1 MALRNNLNIQT
12 TPEKYA
18 GFVFDGVD
26 SKDFGVYVSEV
37 SVFDAPERDVEIIEI
52 PGRNGAYML
61 DKGRFKNIPVTYKC
75 FFESTDSEEF
85 ADTISELRNELCS
98 RIGYKRLE
106 CELNPDEY
114 RSAAFKD
121 GLTVTNIN
129 AQSGEFDIVF
139 DCKPQRFLK
148 SGETAVEVTSG
159 DTITNPTLFESSPLL
174 TVDGYGDLFL
184 NDDKIHIMQGA
195 VVGKIPVPCT
205 RKTDIGIV
213 QVGQLL
219 SAELDAK
226 SPLTNIANT
235 GDSMTIAA
243 QKFVLAL
250 RSTVGEIT
258 SFEIETIEGGGGVLD
273 YYAPG
278 ATFSGEYL
286 FLNLFIKSGEYA
298 VGTAG
303 SNSTTVEVVYNMD
316 AGGTHYYDVFR
327 VNYYRGYYEQ
337 SGVEK
342 YKANITYAYSENE
355 NSNFTVGSD
364 TAVQSAI
371 VDQPAWVVDSS
382 KSAIGDLYIDLEIGE
397 CYQINN
403 GEYTPINSAVSL
415 PAELPVLNPGAN
427 TITFDNTVD
436 ELDIVPRWWEV

>member
-1 MALRNNLNIQT
+1 MAVKVVNSRY
-12 TPEKYA
+12 P
-18 GFVFDGVD
+18 GFIFDGENSRD
-26 SKDFGVYVSEV
+26 YGVYIT
-37 SVFDAPERDVEIIEI
+37 DVEVFGAPKRKVEMISI
-52 PGRNGAYML
+52 PGRNGDYAL
-61 DKGRFKNIPVTYKC
+61 DEGSFENIPVKYKC
-75 FFESTDSEEF
+75 VLGAGTEEDF
-85 ADTISELRNELCS
+85 NNGISDFRNWLAS
-98 RIGYKRLE
+98 KVGYRILSDEINLG
-106 CELNPDEY
+106 EY
-114 RSAAFKD
+114 RKGVFLEGMEVPTLNKQT
-121 GLTVTNIN
+121 GTFEV
-129 AQSGEFDIVF
+129 VF
-139 DCKPQRFLK
+139 DCMPQRWLDDASSLPVEMA
-148 SGETAVEVTSG
+148 SGG
-159 DTITNPTLFESSPLL
+159 DIFNPTLHEASPLL

-195 VVGKIPVPCT
+195 LVGKIPVPYT

-219 SAELDAK
+219 SAGLDAK

-286 FLNLFIKSGEYA
+286 FLNLFINSGGYT

-303 SNSTTVEVVYNMD
+303 SNSTTVDVVYNMD
-316 AGGTHYYDVFR
+316 AGGTHYYDIFR
-327 VNYYRGYYEQ
+327 VNFYRGYYEQ
-337 SGVEK
+337 NGVDK
-342 YKANITYAYSENE
+342 YKANITYPYSGNE

-371 VDQPAWVVDSS
+371 VDQPTWVVDSS

-397 CYQINN
+397 CYQISN
-403 GEYTPINSAVSL
+403 GEYTPINSAVSM
-415 PAELPVLNPGAN
+415 PAELPTLKAGHN
-427 TITFDNTVD
+427 TVTFDNTIDKLV
-436 ELDIVPRWWEV
+436 ISPRWWKV